1 MGKADR
7 GAYAPPSYVFVTE
20 EGPRRGQ
27 ALVVTLMCVVV
38 AGFAALV
45 WNAYGGGEPVRVR
58 ADEDYKIRPAPGAE
72 GQADAMEAS
81 ALYDALEGREE
92 TRDVETL
99 PPPEEPLTAQ
109 AQAARQAPRLGPP
122 PRFAANGP
130 FVAQVAAVRTEG
142 AAQEAWRRMSA
153 RSPRLF
159 SDARADIERADLGA
173 RGVYHRVRA
182 GYFADRANAS
192 LFCDRIRALGQD
204 CIVMAR

>member
-38 AGFAALV
+38 AGFAGLV
-45 WNAYGGGEPVRVR
+45 WNVYGGGEPARVR

-72 GQADAMEAS
+72 GQADAMEANT
-81 ALYDALEGREE
+81 LYDALEGRGESG
-92 TRDVETL
+92 DVATL
-99 PPPEEPLTAQ
+99 PPPEEPLTMQ
-109 AQAARQAPRLGPP
+109 AQAAPPTSRPGPP
-122 PRFAANGP
+122 PRFTADGP
-130 FVAQVAAVRTEG
+130 IVAQVAAVRTQG
-142 AAQEAWRRMSA
+142 AAQEVWRRMSA

-173 RGVYHRVRA
+173 RGVYHRVHA
-182 GYFADRANAS
+182 GYFADRANAG

>member
-1 MGKADR
+1 MAKAGR
-7 GAYAPPSYVFVTE
+7 PVYAPPSYVFAME

-27 ALVVTLMCVVV
+27 ALVVPLMCVVV

-45 WNAYGGGEPVRVR
+45 WNAYGGGEPVRIR
-58 ADEDYKIRPAPGAE
+58 GDEDYKIRPAPGAE

-81 ALYDALEGREE
+81 ALYDALEGRDES
-92 TRDVETL
+92 RDVETL
-99 PPPEEPLTAQ
+99 PPPEEPLTVQ
-109 AQAARQAPRLGPP
+109 AQTAPSPQVVGPP

-130 FVAQVAAVRTEG
+130 FVAQVAAVRTPE
-142 AAQEAWRRMSA
+142 AAHEVWRRFSA

-159 SDARADIERADLGA
+159 ADARADIERADLGA

-204 CIVMAR
+204 CVVAAR